1 MYKKIT
7 CWIVLLYGL
16 LLMTIGISAYLRKGS
31 LISLSMGGGLG
42 FLIFVS
48 AFLLFAK
55 KRVGIYISVFL
66 TTALAVTFGI
76 RYTMTHHIIPAL
88 LCVLSGAMLL
98 FLLAQSA
105 KWKKD
110 S

>member
-1 MYKKIT
+1 MYKKST

-16 LLMTIGISAYLRKGS
+16 LLMAIGISAYINKASLVS
-31 LISLSMGGGLG
+31 LIMGGGFG

-48 AFLLFAK
+48 AFLLFSRK
-55 KRVGIYISVFL
+55 KAGIYIAATL
-66 TTALAVTFGI
+66 TTVLAVTFGV
-76 RYTMTHHIIPAL
+76 RYTMTHRIIPAL

-110 S
+110 T

>member
-1 MYKKIT
+1 MFKKTT

-16 LLMTIGISAYLRKGS
+16 LLMAIGTSAYLHKGS
-31 LISLSMGGGLG
+31 IVSLSMGGGFGL
-42 FLIFVS
+42 LIFLS

-55 KRVGIYISVFL
+55 NRAGVYIAVTL
-66 TTALAVTFGI
+66 TFTLVVTFGV
-76 RYTMTHHIIPAL
+76 RYTMTQRIIPAL
-88 LCVLSGAMLL
+88 LCVLSGGMLL

-110 S
+110 Q